1 MNTTRWS
8 SSCGVFG
15 HLRLLEDMV
24 TKAGYFLNR
33 KPRLSHS
40 KLLQEPPIRG
50 SYRGT
55 LWCKEGYSNTHT
67 LESIFSFNG
76 QTQREIS
83 DEEGFHFTHAARDW
97 GEEWRLGD
105 KCQWWLESWARE
117 DKSFMTTA
125 VYEERGGQ
133 VKTLV
138 KEYLTVRFS

>member
-8 SSCGVFG
+8 SSCGVFE

-24 TKAGYFLNR
+24 AKAAHFLNR
-33 KPRLSHS
+33 KPRLSQS

-50 SYRGT
+50 SYRATRGAKKVIQIFIP
-55 LWCKEGYSNTHT
+55 LNLYSALMGKHKERFLMKKASALPTVSET
-67 LESIFSFNG
+67 
-76 QTQREIS
+76 
-83 DEEGFHFTHAARDW
+83 
-97 GEEWRLGD
+97 EEWRLGD
-105 KCQWWLESWARE
+105 KCQWWLESWARK
-117 DKSFMTTA
+117 DKSLMTTA